1 MSNATLI
8 RKRPRP
14 DTQSTEALIAPTIVP
29 SEENVIKR
37 SDASTNKCEFVLPI
51 YPGIAKDQKVEAW
64 VASSGGF
71 LIEDIV
77 ITSETVPAR
86 VKVASVVFDGADTV
100 EAYYYVLFSSGE
112 KKSVTTTYTIVD

>member
-8 RKRPRP
+8 RKNPRP
-14 DTQSTEALIAPTIVP
+14 DTQSTQDLPSPTIVP
-29 SEENVIKR
+29 SEGNVIKR

-112 KKSVTTTYTIVD
+112 EKSLSTTYKIVD

>member
-8 RKRPRP
+8 RKNPRP
-14 DTQSTEALIAPTIVP
+14 DTQSTQDLPSPTIVP

-86 VKVASVVFDGADTV
+86 VKVDSFVFEGVDIV

-112 KKSVTTTYTIVD
+112 EKSLSTTYTIVD

>member
-1 MSNATLI
+1 M
-8 RKRPRP
+8 
-14 DTQSTEALIAPTIVP
+14 
-29 SEENVIKR
+29 
-37 SDASTNKCEFVLPI
+37 LPI

>member
-8 RKRPRP
+8 RKNPRP
-14 DTQSTEALIAPTIVP
+14 DTQSTQDLPSPTIVP
-29 SEENVIKR
+29 SEGNVIKR

>member
-8 RKRPRP
+8 RKNPRP
-14 DTQSTEALIAPTIVP
+14 DTQSTQDLPSPTIVP
-29 SEENVIKR
+29 SEGNVIKR

-51 YPGIAKDQKVEAW
+51 YPGIAKGQKVEAW
-64 VASSGGF
+64 VATSVGF
-71 LIEDIV
+71 LIEDIE

-86 VKVASVVFDGADTV
+86 VKVASFVFEGIDTV

-112 KKSVTTTYTIVD
+112 EKSLSTTYTIVD

>member
-8 RKRPRP
+8 RKNPRP
-14 DTQSTEALIAPTIVP
+14 DTQSTQDLPSPTIVP
-29 SEENVIKR
+29 SEGNVIKR

-112 KKSVTTTYTIVD
+112 EKSLSTTYTIVD

>member
-8 RKRPRP
+8 RKNPRP
-14 DTQSTEALIAPTIVP
+14 DTQSTQDLPSPTIVP
-29 SEENVIKR
+29 SEGNVIKR

-64 VASSGGF
+64 VATSVGF
-71 LIEDIV
+71 LIKDIV